1 MRARADDL
9 LDARR
14 LRHRLDRRDDGG
26 SFRLGGLE
34 HGERDGVRRGVRVRE
49 TPRVFARHLL
59 VTRRERR
66 RRFVQDRGGRSRVR
80 RLRRDR
86 RGHEP
91 DQRAATERS
100 FAIFS

>member
-26 SFRLGGLE
+26 SFVSAGSSTANAT
-34 HGERDGVRRGVRVRE
+34 GVRRGVR
-49 TPRVFARHLL
+49 TPERVAVFARHLL